1 MNPTPHARFVAARRG
16 TGHRRLVLLAG
27 SMALVAA
34 ACSSGSKSITDAGNK
49 DTKAPIA
56 TTAAATTAA
65 ATGTTATPS
74 SGATTGTP
82 ATTATPGTA
91 AATTP
96 APTVAPSTTTSTPL
110 ANLPKCDTTALA
122 ASTGTVDITYWDAL
136 GSTQLQGSLKK
147 LTDLYNSSQA
157 KVHVTIQEQN
167 AYETAIDGYLQANQD
182 GRPDILMTP
191 EYAFTQIKDTK
202 SVVPIDA
209 CATSSKFDK
218 SLYVPATL
226 AEYAAGGVLW
236 SMPFNVSNPV
246 LYYNRKAFTAA
257 GLDPNKPPA
266 TLEELQADS
275 KKIVEARAST
285 YGVAFDTGFDSGGGW
300 YTEQWFAKS
309 GDFYADNQNGRSAPA
324 TKVNIDDATGVGLM
338 TYLQSMV
345 SSKLAV
351 NVGANDSGQD
361 TLLKMADKTQP
372 AAMSINTSAGLAQV
386 LTILK
391 AGTFPGLTVDDI
403 GIGPMP
409 GPAAQPGVNVG
420 GASLWIVDHKNDAK
434 AAAAWDYIQFLTN
447 AQSQST
453 WAADTG
459 YVPSRKD
466 STELDPLKTTY
477 ANDPRFAVAFDQLLA
492 TPNIPSSAGPAL
504 GPQREVRKLVATAM
518 AAILGGADPQ
528 TSLTDAAKQS
538 DALIAQYSQQVG
550 G

>member
-1 MNPTPHARFVAARRG
+1 VLLGLAAGGFAPVAAYFAGPGSSTYNVALGDVNRDGRVDLVTSDASFNTAG
-16 TGHRRLVLLAG
+16 VLLGLAAG
-27 SMALVAA
+27 GFGPITTYPSGGNAALSVAL
-34 ACSSGSKSITDAGNK
+34 GDVNGDGRLDIVTINNQ
-49 DTKAPIA
+49 
-56 TTAAATTAA
+56 
-65 ATGTTATPS
+65 
-74 SGATTGTP
+74 
-82 ATTATPGTA
+82 
-91 AATTP
+91 
-96 APTVAPSTTTSTPL
+96 PSTAGVLLGQASGGFAPVTTFSVG
-110 ANLPKCDTTALA
+110 ANAGPSVLL
-122 ASTGTVDITYWDAL
+122 VRDAN
-136 GSTQLQGSLKK
+136 G
-147 LTDLYNSSQA
+147 
-157 KVHVTIQEQN
+157 
-167 AYETAIDGYLQANQD
+167 D